1 MLFLLKILHEMYS
14 GERINTFARA
24 CDGRCSNLHGNR
36 FNMCL
41 FNRYSIN
48 GIDITIN
55 LFIYNAWMQYLIP
68 CGGHM
73 GGMRSGW
80 SDGWDAIWVVG
91 WVGCDLSGQM
101 GGM

>member
-1 MLFLLKILHEMYS
+1 MYS

-68 CGGHM
+68 CGNDNEKVNGVNTPH
-73 GGMRSGW
+73 
-80 SDGWDAIWVVG
+80 AT
-91 WVGCDLSGQM
+91 QN
-101 GGM
+101 